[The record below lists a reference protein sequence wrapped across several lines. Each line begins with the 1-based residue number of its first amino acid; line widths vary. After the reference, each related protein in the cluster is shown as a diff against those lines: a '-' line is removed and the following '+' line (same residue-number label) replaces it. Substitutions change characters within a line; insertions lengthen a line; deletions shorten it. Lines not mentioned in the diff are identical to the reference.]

1 MNFFRGLLPWAG
13 TVVGGSFVTAVVMVI
28 HSDITH
34 AEMPYN
40 PDQVLGVTFMSSI
53 GAMMISL
60 PTLVAMLA
68 VRHFVR
74 RRWAREQWWWV
85 QGTQLIGAAC
95 TFGYILYVDYDAFS
109 VACAVC
115 YPFVGLV
122 LWHRHLQA
130 SNR

>member
-1 MNFFRGLLPWAG
+1 VIFFRGLVPWAG
-13 TVVGGSFVTAVVMVI
+13 TVVGGSFLTAWVMVI
-28 HSDITH
+28 HSDFTQ

-53 GAMMISL
+53 GAAMTSL
-60 PTLVAMLA
+60 PTLLAMLIA
-68 VRHFVR
+68 RHLTQHR
-74 RRWAREQWWWV
+74 SPQLEWRWV
-85 QGTQLIGAAC
+85 QGAQALGAAL
-95 TFGYILYVDYDAFS
+95 TFGYILCVDWDVFS

-115 YPFVGLV
+115 YPLVGFV

>member
-13 TVVGGSFVTAVVMVI
+13 TVVGGSFLTAVVMVI

-34 AEMPYN
+34 AEMPYT
-40 PDQVLGVTFMSSI
+40 PDQVLGVTVMSSI

-60 PTLVAMLA
+60 PTLAAMLV
-68 VRHFVR
+68 VRQFTQHR
-74 RRWAREQWWWV
+74 SAREQWWGV

-115 YPFVGLV
+115 YPLVGMA

>member
-1 MNFFRGLLPWAG
+1 MSFFRGLLPWAG
-13 TVVGGSFVTAVVMVI
+13 TVVGGSFLTALVMVV
-28 HSDITH
+28 HSDLTH

-53 GAMMISL
+53 GAAMISL
-60 PTLVAMLA
+60 PTLLAMLTA
-68 VRHFVR
+68 RHFTQGSSAQVR
-74 RRWAREQWWWV
+74 WRWV
-85 QGTQLIGAAC
+85 QATQAVGAAL

-115 YPFVGLV
+115 YPLVGFA